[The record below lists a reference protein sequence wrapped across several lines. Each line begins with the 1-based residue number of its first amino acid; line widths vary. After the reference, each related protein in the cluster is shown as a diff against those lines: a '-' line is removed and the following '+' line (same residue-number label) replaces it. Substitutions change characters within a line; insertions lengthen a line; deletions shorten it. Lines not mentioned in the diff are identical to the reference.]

1 MHPPPRQPPDGLS
14 LERCLEE
21 ALESLRLTNEELVEV
36 LALLAAT
43 FESGPLR
50 SHIGRRALRAL
61 AEGQRAERLLAEF
74 RARSIL
80 PPIDAVEGLSRE
92 QPL

>member
-1 MHPPPRQPPDGLS
+1 METSPHQPLDGPAV
-14 LERCLEE
+14 ERWLEE

-50 SHIGRRALRAL
+50 NHIGRRALHAL
-61 AEGQRAERLLAEF
+61 AESQRAERLLAEF
-74 RARSIL
+74 RAR
-80 PPIDAVEGLSRE
+80 AR
-92 QPL
+92 